1 MSRAKLF
8 QSLLN
13 VAGPSL
19 TSGALTT
26 GVGLVTGDPLPVAL
40 TYGLADTLA
49 SGASLAALRKFH
61 PQPKIKKTNLKT
73 GKTQITQE
81 ESPFSLPVNFGASV
95 LAGMGVTK
103 LLGREQ
109 EYLQPTDTSQAQQ
122 VLQENIQRDILNS
135 TLAGKFANLNSYSP
149 GTMYQTQGIE
159 HTLPAYAAM
168 REGMHQMGGP
178 SLGSIAQGMGAI
190 VGV

>member
-8 QSLLN
+8 QGLLN

-26 GVGLVTGDPLPVAL
+26 GVGLLGGDSLPVAL

-49 SGASLAALRKFH
+49 SAGSLAALKKFH

-73 GKTQITQE
+73 GKTQIVE
-81 ESPFSLPVNFGASV
+81 EDSPLSLPVNFGASV
-95 LAGMGVTK
+95 LTGMGVNK
-103 LLGREQ
+103 LLGRGQ
-109 EYLQPTDTSQAQQ
+109 DYVTPTDVSQAQQ
-122 VLQENIQRDILNS
+122 ILQENIQRDILNS
-135 TLAGKFANLNSYSP
+135 TLAGKFANLNAYSP
-149 GTMYQTQGIE
+149 GTMFQTQGIE

-168 REGMHQMGGP
+168 REGMHEIGGP